1 MLPTPTT
8 LWLSMIKFLMACV
21 RFLDLLCSHSPLKSS
36 LNGSGPRCLINLCMT
51 VLLAWLSVRYQT
63 QMDWTQSGRH
73 TLSHASQEVLDRMEG
88 PVEIIAYAR
97 EDGSLRQA
105 IEKFVGRYR
114 RLKPDIILRF
124 VNPDTHP
131 DEVRKLGVNT
141 QGLLVLLLLRYQERS
156 ETVKKVTEEEFTNA
170 LQRLARGSEHWL
182 AFVEGHGERNPFGKA
197 NHDLSIWTAQ
207 LVSRGFKIQPLSL
220 TDVQV
225 IPSNT
230 KVLVIAS
237 PTIDLLPGETAIIVE
252 YLLRGGNIL
261 WLTDPGNLHGL
272 EPLAD
277 QLSIEIPS
285 GVVID
290 FAGSLIGIDDPTI
303 VLNTPRLYPDHAV
316 TRDFNYTT
324 FFPTASSIQV
334 KKQEGDIAQ
343 WNKSSLLISA
353 DHTWLETGVLE
364 GEVEYNEDS
373 DLIGPL
379 DIGITLEKT
388 IEIDL
393 ENDLDEPSEIIQ
405 QRIIVIGDGDFLSN
419 TYVGNSGNL
428 DLGIRLINWLSSDD
442 DFISIPVKTVNDAHL
457 EFPPYASWIIGL
469 GFIFFLPL
477 LFLGTG
483 LFIWWRRKKQ

>member
-1 MLPTPTT
+1 MKNTANSRSQSRINSIVMLLLILCLTG
-8 LWLSMIKFLMACV
+8 LM
-21 RFLDLLCSHSPLKSS
+21 
-36 LNGSGPRCLINLCMT
+36 
-51 VLLAWLSVRYQT
+51 AWLSVRYQM

-73 TLSHASQEVLDRMEG
+73 TLSHASQEVLNRMDG
-88 PVEIIAYAR
+88 PVEITAYAR
-97 EDGSLRQA
+97 ENVSLRQTV
-105 IEKFVGRYR
+105 EKIVGRYQ
-114 RLKPDIILRF
+114 RLKPDIKLHF
-124 VNPDTHP
+124 VNPDAMP
-131 DEVRKLGVNT
+131 DEVRSAGISVN
-141 QGLLVLLLLRYQERS
+141 GEMLLRYQGRTEH
-156 ETVKKVTEEEFTNA
+156 VKTGTEEEFTNA
-170 LQRLARGSEHWL
+170 LERLARGSEHWL

-197 NHDLSIWTAQ
+197 NHDLSIWTTQ

-220 TDVQV
+220 AEVQS

-237 PTIDLLPGETAIIVE
+237 PIIDLLPGEIAIIVE

-261 WLTDPGNLHGL
+261 WLADPGSLHGL

-277 QLSIEIPS
+277 QLSLEFPS

-316 TRDFNYTT
+316 TKAFNYTT
-324 FFPTASSIQV
+324 FFPTTSSINV
-334 KKQEGDIAQ
+334 RDDEQ

-364 GEVEYNEDS
+364 GEIEYNEDS

-379 DIGITLEKT
+379 EIGISLERELERA
-388 IEIDL
+388 IE
-393 ENDLDEPSEIIQ
+393 SESGAATATVQ

-428 DLGIRLINWLSSDD
+428 DLGIRLINWLSNDD
-442 DFISIPVKTVNDAHL
+442 DFISIPIKTVNDAHL
-457 EFPPYASWIIGL
+457 ELSLLASGIIAF
-469 GFIFFLPL
+469 GFILVLPL

-483 LFIWWRRKKQ
+483 LTIWWRRKKQ

>member
-1 MLPTPTT
+1 MKITANSRSQSRLNSIIT
-8 LWLSMIKFLMACV
+8 L
-21 RFLDLLCSHSPLKSS
+21 LLIL
-36 LNGSGPRCLINLCMT
+36 CLT
-51 VLLAWLSVRYQT
+51 GLLAWLSVRYQA

-73 TLSHASQEVLDRMEG
+73 TLSHASQEVLNRMDG
-88 PVEIIAYAR
+88 PVEITAYAR
-97 EDGSLRQA
+97 KDPILRQL
-105 IEKFVGRYR
+105 IEEFVGSYH
-114 RLKPDIILRF
+114 RLNPNIELLPFINPGTKPDAVRNAGIS
-124 VNPDTHP
+124 VNG
-131 DEVRKLGVNT
+131 EM
-141 QGLLVLLLLRYQERS
+141 LLRYQGRTEH
-156 ETVKKVTEEEFTNA
+156 VKTRTEEEFTNA

-197 NHDLSIWTAQ
+197 NHDLSIWATQ
-207 LVSRGFKIQPLSL
+207 LASRGFKIQPLSL
-220 TDVQV
+220 TDVQL

-237 PTIDLLPGETAIIVE
+237 PTVDLLPGEIAIIVE
-252 YLLRGGNIL
+252 YLLRGGNVL
-261 WLTDPGNLHGL
+261 WLADPGSLHGL

-334 KKQEGDIAQ
+334 KEQEEDIAQ

-428 DLGIRLINWLSSDD
+428 DLGIRLINWLSNDD
-442 DFISIPVKTVNDAHL
+442 EFISIPIKTVNDAHL
-457 EFPPYASWIIGL
+457 ELSLFASGIIAF
-469 GFIFFLPL
+469 GFILVLPL
-477 LFLGTG
+477 FFLGTG

>member
-1 MLPTPTT
+1 MKIIVTSRLQSQLNSIIT
-8 LWLSMIKFLMACV
+8 LLLIMCMA
-21 RFLDLLCSHSPLKSS
+21 
-36 LNGSGPRCLINLCMT
+36 

-88 PVEIIAYAR
+88 PIEITAYAR
-97 EDGSLRQA
+97 EDAALRQA
-105 IEKFVGRYR
+105 VKKIVGRYQ
-114 RLKPDIILRF
+114 RLKTDINLQF
-124 VNPDTHP
+124 VNPDAVP
-131 DEVRKLGVNT
+131 DEVRNAGINVNGEMLVHY
-141 QGLLVLLLLRYQERS
+141 QGRIEH
-156 ETVKKVTEEEFTNA
+156 VKTGTEEEFTNA

-182 AFVEGHGERNPFGKA
+182 AFVEGHGERTPFGKA

-220 TDVQV
+220 TDVQL

-237 PTIDLLPGETAIIVE
+237 PTVDLLPGETAIIVE

-261 WLTDPGNLHGL
+261 WLTDPGSLHGL

-334 KKQEGDIAQ
+334 KEQEEDIAQ

-393 ENDLDEPSEIIQ
+393 ENDLDESSEIIQ

-428 DLGIRLINWLSSDD
+428 DLGIRLINWLSNDD
-442 DFISIPVKTVNDAHL
+442 DFISIPIKTVNDAHL
-457 EFPPYASWIIGL
+457 ELSLFASGIIAF
-469 GFIFFLPL
+469 GFILVLPL
-477 LFLGTG
+477 FFLGTG